1 MRLVAENGDM
11 LGVVSIVEALR
22 QAQDVGLDLVEISP
36 NADPPVCKFMNF
48 GKYKYDQKRKM
59 QDSRK
64 KQSVVHLKELKF
76 RSNISQHDFD
86 VKMRAIV
93 KFLSEGHKVKVS
105 LKFKGREIV
114 HNDLGMQIFDRVK
127 EGITEVGKVDLDAK
141 MEGKQILMFLSSIK
155 S

>member
-1 MRLVAENGDM
+1 MHENGDM
-11 LGVVSIVEALR
+11 LGVVPISEALR

-36 NADPPVCKFMNF
+36 QADPPVCKFMNF

-64 KQSVVHLKELKF
+64 KQSVVQLKELKF
-76 RSNISQHDFD
+76 RPNISQHDFD
-86 VKMRAIV
+86 VKMRAIT
-93 KFLSEGHKVKVS
+93 KFLGEGHKVKVS

-114 HNDLGMQIFDRVK
+114 HNDLGMHIFDRVK
-127 EGITEVGKVDLDAK
+127 EAIVDIGKVDLDAK

-155 S
+155 V